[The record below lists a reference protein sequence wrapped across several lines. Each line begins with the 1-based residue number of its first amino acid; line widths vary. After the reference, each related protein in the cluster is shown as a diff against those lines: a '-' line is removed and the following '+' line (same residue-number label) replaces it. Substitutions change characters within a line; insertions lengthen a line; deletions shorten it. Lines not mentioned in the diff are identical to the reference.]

1 MNYSKK
7 QKKKIK
13 KKVKQISFRIN
24 ELLHKKL
31 SKSSFVTQEVIL
43 YLVFGKNTKQKNRF
57 YNNKFI
63 DYRLSQL
70 VRLEKILNVNIIIRD
85 IYEN

>member
-1 MNYSKK
+1 MSNSKK

-13 KKVKQISFRIN
+13 RKIKQISFRIN

-43 YLVFGKNTKQKNRF
+43 YLVFGKNSKQKARF

-63 DYRLSQL
+63 DYRLTQL
-70 VRLEKILNVNIIIRD
+70 VRLEEILNVNILIRD